1 MATVLPTSR
10 AGTSAAPATA
20 WTTPL
25 WAAALAA
32 VGILVVHAE
41 TVASIVAI
49 WIRSETFAHGF
60 VVVPIALWLAWRD
73 RSAIARIPARPAWL
87 ALGVVAVAGAAWLA
101 MALADVLGLR
111 QFALLFMVQ
120 AAIVAVLG
128 TRIAKAALLPL
139 VFLVFAV
146 PAGEF
151 LLPTMIDWTA
161 DFTVWALQVSG
172 VPVYREANHFVIP
185 SGAWSVVEACSGLRY
200 LIASLMIGV
209 VYSAVSYRSR
219 WRKLAFL
226 AASIVVPLVANWLRA
241 YLIVM
246 IGHLSDNTLA
256 VGVDHIIYGWVFFGI
271 VMALLFWVGSFW
283 AEAPATRRARG
294 RTDHRRDPRR
304 RRPERSSAWRWPP
317 SRWPRLPLVMRG
329 VVEHRTAVPVPS
341 LTEIPAPAG
350 YGARGGPEPVGLG
363 TGLPRRNDPAAPG
376 LRTRRDSRRPAR
388 GRLREPDEGTRA
400 RHLAQRDRARDQ
412 RQVARGGPGFRARSL
427 RRARRRRG
435 PNGGERLAQRATSS
449 RGCTGWTGTSRRA
462 GSSRRPARLGALR
475 GESDLSAL
483 VAVIAPYR
491 PDAQASAQGD
501 GGAGAR
507 RRPRL
512 RSAEA
517 P

>member
-10 AGTSAAPATA
+10 VGAHTAPATA

-32 VGILVVHAE
+32 VGILLVHAE

-49 WIRSETFAHGF
+49 WMRSETFAHGF

-73 RSAIARIPARPAWL
+73 RREIAQIPARPAWF
-87 ALGVVAVAGAAWLA
+87 ALGIVAVAGVAWLA

-120 AAIVAVLG
+120 AAVVAVLG

-139 VFLVFAV
+139 AFLVFAV
-146 PAGEF
+146 PTGEF

-256 VGVDHIIYGWVFFGI
+256 VGVDHIVYGWVFFGI

-283 AEAPATRRARG
+283 AEAAAQGDRAAA
-294 RTDHRRDPRR
+294 PVAAAI
-304 RRPERSSAWRWPP
+304 PEASAGTFFGVALAAIALAA
-317 SRWPRLPLVMRG
+317 LPLVLRG

-350 YGARGGPEPVGLG
+350 YGARARPEPAGWTPDFHDETTRLRQGFARDGIPVGLHVVVYA
-363 TGLPRRNDPAAPG
+363 NQAK
-376 LRTRRDSRRPAR
+376 
-388 GRLREPDEGTRA
+388 GREL
-400 RHLAQRDRARDQ
+400 
-412 RQVARGGPGFRARSL
+412 V
-427 RRARRRRG
+427 
-435 PNGGERLAQRATSS
+435 
-449 RGCTGWTGTSRRA
+449 TSRNEIVHAINDKWRVVDRGLVRIRFHDRDVDA
-462 GSSRRPARLGALR
+462 GRTVVSDGAGRYVVTWVYWVDGHVTASGIVAKAWLGWARLR

-491 PDAQASAQGD
+491 PDAQASAKAMEALAPAVD
-501 GGAGAR
+501 RA
-507 RRPRL
+507 L
-512 RSAEA
+512 RGVEA